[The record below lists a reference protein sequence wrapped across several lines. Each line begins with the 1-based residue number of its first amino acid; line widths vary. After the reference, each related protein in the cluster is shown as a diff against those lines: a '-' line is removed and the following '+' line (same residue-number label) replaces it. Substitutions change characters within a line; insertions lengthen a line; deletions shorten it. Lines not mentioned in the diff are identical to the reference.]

1 MPEATGQWAETR
13 TGCRPPGQ
21 GLASRMPHLRSQR
34 RPSCR
39 LSPPRAG
46 LFFLPGAKPR
56 AVLQSRVRGRR
67 ERHLRVPAVCLLQFC
82 ALGAS
87 LASPWAGA
95 AVPESHSPDRSP
107 GRTLCSRRRFPG
119 QAGGF
124 PSLLPRTLVGARD
137 RTENSGNKRI
147 LDSGWI
153 LGLTDVPG
161 HTLSPS
167 VSVSLSH
174 ASP

>member
-67 ERHLRVPAVCLLQFC
+67 ERHLRVPAACLLQFC
-82 ALGAS
+82 ALEAS

-107 GRTLCSRRRFPG
+107 GRTLQPAEIPRP
-119 QAGGF
+119 GGF